1 MNPVRLNPVR
11 SIRMLI
17 AVSLL
22 ASVFVWGQGKPELP
36 KNPNDLVRAVIANEL
51 KPNPD
56 KLYYEYKVTK
66 KLSDHTEVKQMVET
80 PGGTLGRLVL
90 YNGKPLSD
98 EQRSKE
104 TARLQRLIND
114 PSQMA
119 AKRKE
124 QQDDDRRTRE
134 MVQAM
139 PDAFL
144 YEYAGTQNQEPWG
157 EIEVLTFKPNP
168 NFVPPNQETKVYR
181 GMEGEMWIDL
191 KDMRLAKIQAHL
203 FRTVEFGWGI
213 LGHLDQGGQF
223 VVEQKPV
230 SGGHWEPSHMVLN
243 FTGKVLL
250 FKTLKIRQ
258 DETTTDYRPVEK
270 MDLGQALSFLKKQE
284 TEVAQA
290 AASGSK

>member
-1 MNPVRLNPVR
+1 MCHGWP
-11 SIRMLI
+11 IRV
-17 AVSLL
+17 AAAWLL
-22 ASVFVWGQGKPELP
+22 ASAAAWGQSSPSERP
-36 KNPNDLVRAVIANEL
+36 KDATELVRAVIANEL

-56 KLYYEYKVTK
+56 KQRYEYKVIK
-66 KLSDHTEVKQMVET
+66 KLPERTEVKQMVDT

-90 YNGKPLSD
+90 IDGKPLTP
-98 EQRSKE
+98 EQRKKE
-104 TARLQRLIND
+104 DARLQRLIDD
-114 PSQMA
+114 PSQMS

-134 MVQAM
+134 MVKAM

-144 YEYAGTQNQEPWG
+144 YEYAGTRKEDPWG
-157 EIEVLTFKPNP
+157 ELEILKFKPNP
-168 NFVPPNQETKVYR
+168 NFNPPNQETKVYR

-191 KDMRLAKIQAHL
+191 KDMRLAKIEAKL

-230 SGGHWEPSHMVLN
+230 KGGHWEPSHMVLN
-243 FTGKVLL
+243 FTGKVLM

-258 DETTTDYRPVEK
+258 DETTTDYRPVEN
-270 MDLGQALSFLKKQE
+270 MGLAQALDFLKKHE

-290 AASGSK
+290 AQSGSK